1 MDSCASSSF
10 QVLVAPPLFRHRPFW
25 YQRNLSQVAERFS
38 AVLSSD
44 APPNLMLLP
53 SFSSQDLCPDGV
65 FLTPVAGL
73 HYVLQ
78 LFDQTDK
85 ILQSATSGTDQQLV
99 TVKESVRQYSDR
111 VAYLEN
117 RHSGLQRQ
125 VDLKSAQDAEF
136 SDWMVNRS
144 EEDWLVV
151 TGLPRL
157 NNSNDW
163 QDNARRQVAD
173 IIKLVLHANRTN
185 LNFKVLY
192 VSNPHRFQPNRPPTY
207 NVRMDSVH
215 SSSCIRDLFSGFF
228 RHNRPVSRPPPLKGV
243 SIRNKITPDTKIRI
257 SILHQFG
264 RVFTESNNG
273 SFYKVCGF
281 VSRPTLITIPPK
293 NSTTRQR
300 TYTFMQAVTLLP
312 ATFSDE
318 HLTQIFQVVSN
329 QQPGKL
335 QSLFV
340 VLNDDDRDRCLEL
353 VRLKRASAQPQASHQ
368 PQPQAQ
374 PVSSASFHFG
384 SFGGGGAGMDLQGT
398 SVIEALCSPPPPPPP
413 EPSAHPSA
421 DPSLSDQDSGDRG
434 SRHHSPATK
443 DKSKVKDKDRDRSR
457 SKKSSR
463 GTRRRRRSSSSS
475 SSSSAERS
483 RKKAKKSKKKRRR
496 SPSDSSSSSGSASTA
511 SSRGSRHTKKS
522 SDKDRTRER

>member
-1 MDSCASSSF
+1 M
-10 QVLVAPPLFRHRPFW
+10 
-25 YQRNLSQVAERFS
+25 AERFS

-368 PQPQAQ
+368 PPAQ
-374 PVSSASFHFG
+374 PVSSASVHFG

-398 SVIEALCSPPPPPPP
+398 SVVEALCSPPPPPPP

-421 DPSLSDQDSGDRG
+421 DPSLSDQDSGDQG
-434 SRHHSPATK
+434 SRHHSPAPK
-443 DKSKVKDKDRDRSR
+443 DKSKGKDKDRDRSR

-483 RKKAKKSKKKRRR
+483 RKKVKKSKKKRRR